1 MLTRRNL
8 CCAGSL
14 AAVLPAAIS
23 EAKADE
29 CLALTKDRQAAISPD
44 DALRELKAGNE
55 RFLSGNMRNCDL
67 LAQVRATAGGQAP
80 IAAVLG
86 CIDARVPPELVF
98 DQRIGD
104 IFSARIAGNFVNPDI
119 LGSLEFATKVSGAKL
134 IVVLGHSECGA
145 IKGAI
150 DRVQLGDLTQMLA
163 KIRPAVEATK
173 ATEGEKNSKNTAF
186 VQAVAEENVAL
197 ATRNLKANKT
207 LGDLVASK
215 EILIAGAMHDVST
228 GRVTFLD

>member
-1 MLTRRNL
+1 MFTRRHL

-14 AAVLPAAIS
+14 AAMFPAAVS
-23 EAKADE
+23 ATKADE
-29 CLALTKDRQAAISPD
+29 CLALTTDQQAVISPE
-44 DALRELKAGNE
+44 DALRELKSGNE
-55 RFLSGNMRNCDL
+55 RFLSGKMRNCDL

-80 IAAVLG
+80 LAAVLG

-163 KIRPAVEATK
+163 KIMPAVEAAK
-173 ATEGEKNSKNTAF
+173 AGEGERSSTNKGF

-197 ATRNLKANKT
+197 AIRNLKANQT
-207 LGDLVASK
+207 LGDLVAGK

-228 GRVTFLD
+228 GRVTFI